1 MTKKRLFLMLIVDS
15 FDVFRMKALAIC
27 ANKDGEQA
35 SKFGLCDI
43 STSSSLCRRS
53 CGKVP
58 VL

>member
-1 MTKKRLFLMLIVDS
+1 MLIVDS